1 MTNTTSSTTRK
12 PTKAQRP
19 IRWIAVRD
27 LDVRWEEAQRHMNQ
41 KRVDHIAANLDPD
54 AIGVITVS
62 PGKDG
67 KYHIIDGQHRVAAI
81 KQAWGDAQQVPC
93 QVIEEADGPAE
104 AADIWLTVNTDRA
117 TPHSFER
124 FGVAITAGRE
134 LECAVNE
141 VIEASAF
148 VLGKGGIQAVQ
159 VCISIHENQGAGAL
173 AWVLDASDQI
183 WKAGGPAGQ
192 ASILEGLAAFLK
204 RFRYEEV
211 DGKVHD
217 FDDAR
222 LIKQVALRYVPSR
235 LIGSARAARETF
247 GGSMAVS
254 VARVM
259 TRAYNTRIRPENQLV
274 F

>member
-1 MTNTTSSTTRK
+1 MANANSSTLTK
-12 PTKAQRP
+12 PTKKQRP
-19 IRWIAVRD
+19 VKWIPVRD
-27 LDVRWEEAQRHMNQ
+27 LDVRWAEAQRHINQ
-41 KRVDHIAANLDPD
+41 KRVDKIAANLDPD

-62 PGKDG
+62 PGQDG

-81 KQAWGDAQQVPC
+81 KQAWGDGQQVPC
-93 QVIEEADGPAE
+93 QVIEEAGSPAE

-159 VCISIHENQGAGAL
+159 VCMRIHERQGAGAL
-173 AWVLDASDQI
+173 AWVLDAADKI

-192 ASILEGLAAFLK
+192 ANILEGLAAFLA
-204 RFRYEEV
+204 RFRYEEEGTV
-211 DGKVHD
+211 YD

-222 LIKQVALRYVPSR
+222 LVKQVALRYVPSR

-247 GGSMAVS
+247 GGSMGVN

-259 TRAYNTRIRPENQLV
+259 TRAYNTRLAQENHLT